1 MFWELA
7 ALFRFSFQLAI
18 PEVKKR
24 KWCLT
29 NSTKKNTNLGPG
41 HLLNLKKKKLI
52 WWAIE
57 LENLKWT
64 IQTSKTRIS
73 RQSPSVGW
81 SGPGPSVRA
90 KESGIKI
97 KKKGCFCWT
106 ELTRNGSGWFSFIFC
121 IMKKNEPNKKK
132 YKNKF
137 GVFGSLLI

>member
-1 MFWELA
+1 MPH
-7 ALFRFSFQLAI
+7 QLH
-18 PEVKKR
+18 K
-24 KWCLT
+24 
-29 NSTKKNTNLGPG
+29 
-41 HLLNLKKKKLI
+41 KKKKLI

-90 KESGIKI
+90 KESGYKNL
-97 KKKGCFCWT
+97 KKKAILIEPNWLETVRVDSVLFFVLW
-106 ELTRNGSGWFSFIFC
+106 
-121 IMKKNEPNKKK
+121 KKKEPNKKK

-137 GVFGSLLI
+137 DVFGSLLI